1 MKLVI
6 FGATGTVGRQVV
18 EQALEQGHTVT
29 AFARNLAK
37 LDIQHPQLGFAQG
50 DVMDASAVEQAIRGQ
65 DAVVCV
71 LGAGKQLKSTIRSEG
86 TRQII
91 QAMEKVGM
99 RRLICLSTLGTGDSW
114 GNLDF
119 YWKYVMFGFIL
130 RQVFADHERQEAL
143 VRNSNLDWTI
153 VRPGALTDGPLTGQ
167 YRHSFPSSDRNIALQ
182 VSRADVADFI
192 LKQLSDQSSL
202 HQTPS
207 LSY

>member
-50 DVMDASAVEQAIRGQ
+50 DVMDASAVEQVIRGQ

-182 VSRADVADFI
+182 ISRADVADFI

>member
-18 EQALEQGHTVT
+18 QQALDQGHTVT
-29 AFARNLAK
+29 AFARNLTR
-37 LDIQHPQLGFAQG
+37 LDIQHPQLSFAQG
-50 DVMDASAVEQAIRGQ
+50 DVMDSEAVEQAILGK

-71 LGAGKQLKSTIRSEG
+71 LGAGKKLKSTVRSEG
-86 TRQII
+86 TQHII
-91 QAMEKVGM
+91 QAMERVGM
-99 RRLICLSTLGTGDSW
+99 RRLICLSTLGAGESW
-114 GNLDF
+114 SNLDF

-153 VRPGALTDGPLTGQ
+153 VRPGALTDGPLTGR
-167 YRHSFPSSDRNIALQ
+167 YRHSFPSTDRNITLQ

-202 HQTPS
+202 YQAPS